1 MEIKCFN
8 SLYYFSCNTYLLI
21 KNNHCLLIDCGTVN
35 DELINEIKKYQ
46 FDGVILTHKHFD
58 HIQDLEKLNKY
69 FSNSIYSFDSGDNFF
84 SSPILNCSKFM
95 CSKPVLIKNRFIPL
109 KEGKYKIGE
118 FDVNIIY
125 TPGHTNDSIC
135 IVIDDNIFTGDL
147 IFVNDNEL
155 ISFDEIT
162 KYASYGRTDLP
173 TSNSVE
179 EKKSIQKIG
188 LLMYNNK
195 YRIYSGH

>member
-1 MEIKCFN
+1 
-8 SLYYFSCNTYLLI
+8 
-21 KNNHCLLIDCGTVN
+21 
-35 DELINEIKKYQ
+35 
-46 FDGVILTHKHFD
+46 
-58 HIQDLEKLNKY
+58 
-69 FSNSIYSFDSGDNFF
+69 
-84 SSPILNCSKFM
+84 M

-109 KEGKYKIGE
+109 KEGKCKIGE
-118 FDVNIIY
+118 FNMNIIY

-162 KYASYGRTDLP
+162 KCASYGRSDLP

-195 YRIYSGH
+195 YRVYSGH